1 MLFGERESRCT
12 KCRLGWKTA
21 FLVIFRFCQKAIKT
35 GFSNQIYTWY
45 TYFLSLQKH
54 YEHIDGSLSLSHKVL
69 CKQNNNLHAKC
80 AMYYWKT
87 PKLNHFIQFWIKCAL
102 GWAAFQCAHTLY
114 DHMGDL
120 LPLTHYGRWAKLPS
134 KTRNGW
140 FLKNSIQ
147 SVSLCR
153 VSRPS

>member
-1 MLFGERESRCT
+1 MFFGERESRCT

-21 FLVIFRFCQKAIKT
+21 FLVIFRFCQKAKNWVFQPNLHGT
-35 GFSNQIYTWY
+35 PTFS
-45 TYFLSLQKH
+45 LSKKH
-54 YEHIDGSLSLSHKVL
+54 YEHMDGSLCLTHEVL

-87 PKLNHFIQFWIKCAL
+87 PKIEPLIQFPIKCAL
-102 GWAAFQCAHTLY
+102 GGATSQCAHTLY
-114 DHMGDL
+114 EHMYDL
-120 LPLTHYGRWAKLPS
+120 LPLTHYVRWVKPPS

-140 FLKNSIQ
+140 FLKNFNKI
-147 SVSLCR
+147 VSLCW